1 MILRKPYAF
10 LIKHFKLI
18 HMIILACIA
27 VMLLNLSDINSLFK
41 TLQSTSTYIYA
52 GADVYINKSIYLFS
66 LIGVALS
73 VIVFYLLKKK
83 NKPVKLYLFLILYF
97 IVSIIGYM
105 YMYNTMKIM
114 MDTSLSSEIIIL
126 IKDIS
131 FLLMIPSYIFI
142 FICFIRG
149 IGFNIKKFNF
159 SKDLDDLEISE
170 KDREEFEFTLGQNNY
185 KYMRTL
191 RRTLRELKYYYFEN
205 KFAITLVFS
214 GMIIVLGV
222 VSVYYYNGYLK
233 KIKESES
240 TSVDNITFTVN
251 NSYITS
257 KDSTGVTILDGYK
270 FVVVDLSLYNSSNV
284 SKSLNLEKIVLAN
297 GKLKYHPTLT
307 MNSKFYDLG
316 KPYQEK
322 QLLPSR
328 IITNVTLTFQIPET
342 VSNNNFVLKVQYGL
356 EGKFNDFKANYK
368 NFDVNAK
375 NIDKKE
381 VTEQHNLNDEIK
393 TNVVDKNNFSFTI
406 KDYLIKDSYSSKY
419 VKCSNMNDCKLLSF
433 LVTSNVKLS
442 YTNNTMIIL
451 DYDSTLDNI
460 ANFYQTLNT
469 YDKIF
474 SNYLTVV
481 YKVNDQIKKEK
492 AKIISNNNI
501 DNKVFIEVDRDI
513 VYASEIYLQFDF
525 RNYNY
530 IVNLKG

>member
-27 VMLLNLSDINSLFK
+27 VILLNLTDINSLFK

-52 GADVYINKSIYLFS
+52 GADVFINTSIYLFS
-66 LIGVALS
+66 IIGLILS
-73 VIVFYLLKKK
+73 IIVFYLLKKK
-83 NKPVKLYLFLILYF
+83 NKPIRLYLFLIIYF
-97 IVSIIGYM
+97 IVSIICYM
-105 YMYNTMKIM
+105 YIYSTMQTMI
-114 MDTSLSSEIIIL
+114 DTSLSSEIIIL
-126 IKDIS
+126 VKDLS

-142 FICFIRG
+142 AICFIRG

-191 RRTLRELKYYYFEN
+191 RRTLRELKYYYLEN
-205 KFAITLVFS
+205 KFAITMIFS
-214 GMIIVLGV
+214 GMIIVLGI
-222 VSVYYYNGYLK
+222 VSIYYYNGYLK
-233 KIKESES
+233 KLKESES

-257 KDSTGVTILDGYK
+257 RDSTGEKILDGYK
-270 FVVVDLSLYNSSNV
+270 FVIVDLSLYNTSSI

-297 GKLKYHPTLT
+297 GKLLYNPTST

-316 KPYQEK
+316 IPYQEK
-322 QLLPSR
+322 QLLSSR
-328 IITNVTLTFQIPET
+328 VLTNATLTFQIPET

-356 EGKFNDFKANYK
+356 EEKFGSFKAKYK

-381 VTEQHNLNDEIK
+381 ITEQHNLNEQIE
-393 TNVVDKNNFSFTI
+393 TNVVDKNLFKFTI
-406 KDYLIKDSYSSKY
+406 KSYLIKDSFSSKY
-419 VKCSNMNDCKLLSF
+419 IKCSSINDCKLLSF
-433 LVTSNVKLS
+433 LVTSNVKSS
-442 YTNNTMIIL
+442 YTNNTMLVL
-451 DYDSTLDNI
+451 DYDSILDNS
-460 ANFYQTLNT
+460 ANFSKSLNT

-474 SNYLTVV
+474 SNYLTIV
-481 YKVNDQIKKEK
+481 YKINDQIKKTK

-501 DNKVFIEVDRDI
+501 DNKIFIEIDRDI
-513 VYASEIYLQFDF
+513 VYANEIYLQFDF
-525 RNYNY
+525 RNNNY
-530 IVNLKG
+530 IINLK